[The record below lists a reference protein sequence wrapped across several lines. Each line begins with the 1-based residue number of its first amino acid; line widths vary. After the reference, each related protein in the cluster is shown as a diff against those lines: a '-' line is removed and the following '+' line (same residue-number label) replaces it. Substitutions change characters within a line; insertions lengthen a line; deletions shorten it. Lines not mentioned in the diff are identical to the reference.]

1 MSPHVAMLHMLILQ
15 TSLAAVGAVLR
26 SADEHFHEVVV
37 QGVVELALEAPLEL
51 GVVEVTGMEIEMVGV
66 HGDGFVL
73 EFDDD
78 LDAVSFGASGEIQE
92 RMLVEA

>member
-1 MSPHVAMLHMLILQ
+1 
-15 TSLAAVGAVLR
+15 
-26 SADEHFHEVVV
+26 
-37 QGVVELALEAPLEL
+37 
-51 GVVEVTGMEIEMVGV
+51 MEIEIVGV

-92 RMLVEA
+92 RMLVEAELGKDAVEARVGGFRHDAILTEGERT